1 MPRAYLVNVEA
12 GQNDTRK
19 KTIKINNDFIIML
32 MLIDLCNS
40 LYTFT

>member
-19 KTIKINNDFIIML
+19 KTIKINNDNHVNANRFM
-32 MLIDLCNS
+32 
-40 LYTFT
+40 